1 MQRNRRGTVPFCHS
15 VHRQEQAAL
24 LRRVPFLRL
33 LSASVVVTVSL
44 ICSASPAP
52 AQEVWAGMFAHA
64 VDTPFT
70 FGTDEGGVDLQLGF
84 RASPVEVLHVVGS
97 PSPYVIAS
105 INTQG
110 DTSFVGAGLSWTI
123 GARRIYVRPGLG
135 IVVHDGPKRRLN
147 GELVQTQLGS
157 RVLFEPELGVGVRVT
172 PRLSIEAN
180 WTHISHARLFNRR
193 QNPGVDMIGLRL
205 NLRVR

>member
-1 MQRNRRGTVPFCHS
+1 MQRYSWRTLPF
-15 VHRQEQAAL
+15 HRQQHAAP
-24 LRRVPFLRL
+24 LRAPRRAPFLQL
-33 LSASVVVTVSL
+33 LSTSAVVAVSL
-44 ICSASPAP
+44 HCTASPAA
-52 AQEVWAGMFAHA
+52 AQEVWTGIFAHA

-70 FGTDEGGVDLQLGF
+70 FGTGEGGVDLQLGF
-84 RASPVEVLHVVGS
+84 RASPVEALHVVGS
-97 PSPYVIAS
+97 PSPYVMAS
-105 INTQG
+105 INARG

-135 IVVHDGPKRRLN
+135 IVIHDGPSQRVNR
-147 GELVQTQLGS
+147 ELVHTQLGS

-180 WTHISHARLFNRR
+180 WTHISHARLFNSR
-193 QNPGVDMIGLRL
+193 QNPGLDMIGLRL